1 MTITSPFHAHS
12 RATEVIAGHNLTG
25 KTALV
30 IDRRRFVVFSV
41 AFIALFTL
49 TYDFRLVYLKN
60 PRLRQFPHPGR
71 SLPEHPLEFD
81 RPVWGTSTRQ
91 AE

>member
-1 MTITSPFHAHS
+1 MQRGCGSLAS
-12 RATEVIAGHNLTG
+12 RRKRGIR
-25 KTALV
+25 V
-30 IDRRRFVVFSV
+30 IDRRRFVAFSV